1 MFPIKRLP
9 ILVLEDGFG
18 LGEEV
23 EKEFVEFGEVFGFE
37 DGVAGEVDFEVLG
50 ELLVKGFAAL
60 FGGVEGVE
68 EFEEFVELGVFGV
81 VVLGHGD

>member
-23 EKEFVEFGEVFGFE
+23 EEESVEFGEVFGFE
-37 DGVAGEVDFEVLG
+37 EGVAGEVGFEVLG
-50 ELLVKGFAAL
+50 EFLVKGFAAL

-68 EFEEFVELGVFGV
+68 EFEEFVKLGVVGV
-81 VVLGHGD
+81 VVLGDGD

>member
-1 MFPIKRLP
+1 MFTIKRLP
-9 ILVLEDGFG
+9 ILVLKNRFG
-18 LGEEV
+18 LGEKVQE
-23 EKEFVEFGEVFGFE
+23 EFVEFGEVFGFE
-37 DGVAGEVDFEVLG
+37 DGVAGEMGFEVPG

-68 EFEEFVELGVFGV
+68 EFKEFVKLGVFGV

>member
-1 MFPIKRLP
+1 MFAIKGFA

-23 EKEFVEFGEVFGFE
+23 EEEFVEFGEVFGFE
-37 DGVAGEVDFEVLG
+37 DGVAGEVGFEVLG
-50 ELLVKGFAAL
+50 ELLVEGFAAL
-60 FGGVEGVE
+60 FGGIEGVE

-81 VVLGHGD
+81 VVLGHGH